1 MFSRGLLVLLVTALP
16 LAAAAD
22 DRLTLGWGR
31 MFDNDVLGDLHDRWQ
46 SGSYTV
52 SVVRGP
58 DWTGALP
65 TTPGAVLEYRFSA
78 STVTPADLADPAA
91 DDRRYAGP
99 LSAGLHTHFDWRGI
113 ETSLGADLVAVG
125 PQTGVGQFQSWLHG
139 VLGMNKPDLTNQ
151 LGDAVY
157 PTVQAEMGRSYAVSD
172 AVTVRPFVAAAAG
185 VETLVRA
192 GGDLVIGSFGN
203 GALMLRDDTTGQR
216 YRAVPGERT
225 PALSFTL
232 GGDVAHVFG
241 SALLP
246 DGGTAVTRDTRGRLR
261 AGVAWQGEKSS
272 AFYGLTYLT
281 PEFESQPEG
290 QLVGSV
296 NFHFRF

>member
-1 MFSRGLLVLLVTALP
+1 MLSRGLLVLLVTALP

-31 MFDNDVLGDLHDRWQ
+31 MFDNDALGDLHDRWQ

-65 TTPGAVLEYRFSA
+65 ATPGAVLEFRFSA

-91 DDRRYAGP
+91 DDRRYAAL

-113 ETSLGADLVAVG
+113 ETSFGADLVALG
-125 PQTGVGQFQSWLHG
+125 PQTGVGQFQSRLHG
-139 VLGMNKPDLTNQ
+139 ALGVNKPDLTDQ
-151 LGDAVY
+151 LGDAVH
-157 PTVQAEMGRSYAVSD
+157 PTVQAEMGRSFTVSD
-172 AVTVRPFVAAAAG
+172 AVTVRPFVAAEAG
-185 VETLVRA
+185 VENLLRA
-192 GGDLVIGSFGN
+192 GGDVVIGSFGT
-203 GALMLRDDTTGQR
+203 GALMLRDATTGQR

-246 DGGTAVTRDTRGRLR
+246 QGGPALARDTRGRMR
-261 AGVAWQGEKSS
+261 AGMAWQGEKSS
-272 AFYGLTYLT
+272 AFYGLTYLS
-281 PEFESQPEG
+281 PEFQSQPEG
-290 QLVGSV
+290 QVVGSV
-296 NFHFRF
+296 NFNFRF